1 MLHLHTA
8 YKMHNACI
16 KAFTNLSSAEPHN
29 KVMRNMGRFCY
40 WSYFTN
46 KEIEAWPG
54 IRGSYPKCKLKLRAC
69 TWIQI
74 FWLWSPW
81 SLVITIFFSPEYNS
95 PSLFFIPTYT
105 ILSTWHFLEHF
116 NVRSARSFYNH
127 DGPASLEAS
136 QHLTPPTVHSGL
148 TGPWPRSSYRA
159 RDAQL
164 RMGTKL
170 LNSLVRCNIEPSV
183 LGR

>member
-1 MLHLHTA
+1 
-8 YKMHNACI
+8 MHCI

-40 WSYFTN
+40 CSYFTN
-46 KEIEAWPG
+46 KEIEAWPR

-69 TWIQI
+69 IWIQI

-81 SLVITIFFSPEYNS
+81 SLVITTFFSSEYNS

-116 NVRSARSFYNH
+116 NVRSAS
-127 DGPASLEAS
+127 GITITTMG
-136 QHLTPPTVHSGL
+136 QHHWKRHSTSPLPTVHSGL
-148 TGPWPRSSYRA
+148 TGPQPCSSYRA

-164 RMGTKL
+164 CME
-170 LNSLVRCNIEPSV
+170 LNSSILWFDVILN
-183 LGR
+183 LQF